1 MAQRSGG
8 GGRPR
13 DTHIDAAVLD
23 AVSDVLEEGGYRG
36 LAIEQVARR
45 AQVSKA
51 AVYRRW
57 PNRQLLVLAELERR
71 MGRVE
76 PPRTGC
82 TLCDLDEALSLF
94 ARTFTCMGP
103 EFFSPLLADCSG
115 DAELHRRFMDTL
127 FTPPRAAVRDTLER
141 ARDRGDLRDDV
152 DLTLAVDTLA
162 SLVHYRLLFGHAPVD
177 GTEIG
182 RAVMTL
188 LRGLAR
194 DFTTL
199 EAEAAGHASA
209 GHGGEGT
216 GE

>member
-1 MAQRSGG
+1 MNI
-8 GGRPR
+8 
-13 DTHIDAAVLD
+13 DTAVLD
-23 AVSDVLEEGGYRG
+23 TVSDLLEEGGYRG
-36 LAIEQVARR
+36 LAIERVARR
-45 AQVSKA
+45 AGVSKA

-76 PPRTGC
+76 PPNSGC

-103 EFFSPLLADCSG
+103 EFLSPLLADCSG

-127 FTPPRAAVRDTLER
+127 FTPPREAVRDALER

-177 GTEIG
+177 GEEIS
-182 RAVMTL
+182 RAVATL

-194 DFTTL
+194 DFSVL
-199 EAEAAGHASA
+199 EAEAGHDGGDGTARAGRSPL
-209 GHGGEGT
+209 
-216 GE
+216 

>member
-1 MAQRSGG
+1 MGQRSVT

-13 DTHIDAAVLD
+13 DAHIDTAVLD
-23 AVSDVLEEGGYRG
+23 AVSALLEEDGYRS
-36 LAIEQVARR
+36 LAIEKVARR
-45 AQVSKA
+45 AGVSKA

-71 MGRVE
+71 MGGVE

-82 TLCDLDEALSLF
+82 TLCDLDEALALF
-94 ARTFTCMGP
+94 ARTFRCMGP

-115 DAELHRRFMDTL
+115 DEELHRRFMDTL
-127 FTPPRAAVRDTLER
+127 FDPPRNAVRDTLER
-141 ARDRGDLRDDV
+141 ARERGDLRDDV

-177 GTEIG
+177 GRETA
-182 RAVMTL
+182 RAVAVL

-194 DFTTL
+194 DFAAL
-199 EAEAAGHASA
+199 EAEAVGHSA
-209 GHGGEGT
+209 TSHG
-216 GE
+216 